1 MSRELTEEEYQRL
14 LRLRDGLRR
23 FLDWSSRE
31 AMTAGL
37 TPAQHQLLLAI
48 RGHQPGAPSM
58 RDVAEHLLTRHHSTV
73 QLVDRAERAGL
84 VERHADEDDHRVVRL
99 TLTSLGARLLESLAA
114 SHLEEL
120 ERLGEDLDLLSLA
133 AGNPGGP
140 LLSGDRPGG
149 PP

>member
-1 MSRELTEEEYQRL
+1 MSRELTEEEYRRL
-14 LRLRDGLRR
+14 LRFRDGLRR

-48 RGHQPGAPSM
+48 RGHEPGAPSM
-58 RDVAEHLLTRHHSTV
+58 SDVADHLLTRHHSTV

-84 VERHADEDDHRVVRL
+84 VERHADEEDHRIVRL
-99 TLTSLGARLLESLAA
+99 HLTNLGARRLESLAA

-120 ERLGEDLDLLSLA
+120 KRLREHLDLLSLA
-133 AGNPGGP
+133 SGDPGG
-140 LLSGDRPGG
+140 L
-149 PP
+149 

>member
-14 LRLRDGLRR
+14 LRFRDGLRR

-48 RGHQPGAPSM
+48 RGHEPGAPSM
-58 RDVAEHLLTRHHSTV
+58 RDVAYHLLTRHHSTV

-84 VERHADEDDHRVVRL
+84 VERHADADDHRVVRL
-99 TLTSLGARLLESLAA
+99 HLTSLGARRLESLAA

-120 ERLGEDLDLLSLA
+120 ERLGADVNLLSLA
-133 AGNPGGP
+133 PG
-140 LLSGDRPGG
+140 DPGSR
-149 PP
+149 

>member
-1 MSRELTEEEYQRL
+1 MRRISWDDMSRELTEEEYQRL

-120 ERLGEDLDLLSLA
+120 ERLGEHLDLLALA

-140 LLSGDRPGG
+140 
-149 PP
+149 

>member
-14 LRLRDGLRR
+14 LRFRDGLRR

-48 RGHQPGAPSM
+48 RGHEPGAPSM
-58 RDVAEHLLTRHHSTV
+58 SDVAEHLLTRHHSTV

-84 VERHADEDDHRVVRL
+84 VERHADEEDHRVVRL
-99 TLTSLGARLLESLAA
+99 NLTTLGARRLESLAA

-120 ERLGEDLDLLSLA
+120 ERLGENLDLLSLA

-140 LLSGDRPGG
+140 
-149 PP
+149 

>member
-1 MSRELTEEEYQRL
+1 MTRISWGDMSGELTDEEYQRL

-48 RGHQPGAPSM
+48 RGHQPGTPSV

-99 TLTSLGARLLESLAA
+99 NLTSLGARLLESLAA

-120 ERLGEDLDLLSLA
+120 ERLGEHLDLLSLA
-133 AGNPGGP
+133 ASNPGGP
-140 LLSGDRPGG
+140 
-149 PP
+149 

>member
-1 MSRELTEEEYQRL
+1 MTRISWDDMSRELTDEEYQRL

-31 AMTAGL
+31 ATTAGL

-84 VERHADEDDHRVVRL
+84 VERRADEDDHRVVRL
-99 TLTSLGARLLESLAA
+99 NLTSLGARLLESLAA

-120 ERLGEDLDLLSLA
+120 ERLGEHLDLLSLA
-133 AGNPGGP
+133 AGNPGAP
-140 LLSGDRPGG
+140 
-149 PP
+149 

>member
-14 LRLRDGLRR
+14 LRFRDGLRR

-58 RDVAEHLLTRHHSTV
+58 RDVAEHLLTRHHSAV

-120 ERLGEDLDLLSLA
+120 ERLGEHLDLLALA

-140 LLSGDRPGG
+140 
-149 PP
+149 

>member
-1 MSRELTEEEYQRL
+1 MTRISWGDMSGELTDEEYQRL

-48 RGHQPGAPSM
+48 RGHQPGTPSV

-114 SHLEEL
+114 SHLKEL
-120 ERLGEDLDLLSLA
+120 ERLGEHLDLLALA
-133 AGNPGGP
+133 AGNPEGT
-140 LLSGDRPGG
+140 
-149 PP
+149 

>member
-1 MSRELTEEEYQRL
+1 MRRISWDDVSRELTEEEYQRL

-48 RGHQPGAPSM
+48 RGHQPGTPSM
-58 RDVAEHLLTRHHSTV
+58 KDVAEHLLTRHHSTV

-120 ERLGEDLDLLSLA
+120 ERLGEHLDLLALA

-140 LLSGDRPGG
+140 
-149 PP
+149 

>member
-120 ERLGEDLDLLSLA
+120 ERLGEHLDLLALA

-140 LLSGDRPGG
+140 
-149 PP
+149 

>member
-1 MSRELTEEEYQRL
+1 MSREFTDEDYQRL

-58 RDVAEHLLTRHHSTV
+58 RDIAEHLLTRHHSTV

-84 VERHADEDDHRVVRL
+84 VERHADKEDHRIVRL
-99 TLTSLGARLLESLAA
+99 HLTSLGARRLESLVA

-120 ERLGEDLDLLSLA
+120 ERLSEHLDLLSLA
-133 AGNPGGP
+133 SGTPGG
-140 LLSGDRPGG
+140 R
-149 PP
+149 

>member
-1 MSRELTEEEYQRL
+1 MRRISWDDMSRELTEKEYQRL
-14 LRLRDGLRR
+14 LRFRDGLRR

-120 ERLGEDLDLLSLA
+120 ERLGEHLDLLALA

-140 LLSGDRPGG
+140 
-149 PP
+149 

>member
-14 LRLRDGLRR
+14 LRFRDGLRR

-48 RGHQPGAPSM
+48 RGHEPGAPSM
-58 RDVAEHLLTRHHSTV
+58 SDVAEHLLTRHHSTV

-84 VERHADEDDHRVVRL
+84 VERHADEEDHRVVRL
-99 TLTSLGARLLESLAA
+99 NLTTLGARRLESLAA

-120 ERLGEDLDLLSLA
+120 ERLGADVNLLSLA
-133 AGNPGGP
+133 
-140 LLSGDRPGG
+140 SGDPRG
-149 PP
+149 P

>member
-1 MSRELTEEEYQRL
+1 MPMKAARTVSSNSRRGGVTQLKYRMRRISWDDMSRELTEEEYQRL

-48 RGHQPGAPSM
+48 RGHEPGAPSM

-73 QLVDRAERAGL
+73 QLVDRAE
-84 VERHADEDDHRVVRL
+84 
-99 TLTSLGARLLESLAA
+99 
-114 SHLEEL
+114 
-120 ERLGEDLDLLSLA
+120 
-133 AGNPGGP
+133 
-140 LLSGDRPGG
+140 
-149 PP
+149 

>member
-1 MSRELTEEEYQRL
+1 MSREFTDEDYQRL

-31 AMTAGL
+31 AMTVGL

-58 RDVAEHLLTRHHSTV
+58 RDIAEHLLTRHHSTV

-84 VERHADEDDHRVVRL
+84 VERHADEEDHRIVRL
-99 TLTSLGARLLESLAA
+99 HLTNLGARRLESLAA

-120 ERLGEDLDLLSLA
+120 ERLGEHLDLLSLA
-133 AGNPGGP
+133 SGTPGG
-140 LLSGDRPGG
+140 R
-149 PP
+149 

>member
-14 LRLRDGLRR
+14 LRFRDGLRR
-23 FLDWSSRE
+23 FLEWSSRE
-31 AMTAGL
+31 AIAAGL

-48 RGHQPGAPSM
+48 RGHEPGAPSM

-84 VERHADEDDHRVVRL
+84 VERHADEEDHRVVRL
-99 TLTSLGARLLESLAA
+99 HLTTLGARRLESLAA

-120 ERLGEDLDLLSLA
+120 ERLGAEVNLLSLA
-133 AGNPGGP
+133 SGDPGGP
-140 LLSGDRPGG
+140 
-149 PP
+149 

>member
-1 MSRELTEEEYQRL
+1 MRRISWCDVSRELTEEEYQRL

-37 TPAQHQLLLAI
+37 TPGQHQLLLAI
-48 RGHQPGAPSM
+48 RGHQPGTPSM
-58 RDVAEHLLTRHHSTV
+58 KDVAEHLLTRHHSTV

-84 VERHADEDDHRVVRL
+84 VERHADGDDHRVVRL
-99 TLTSLGARLLESLAA
+99 TLTSLGARLLESLSA

-120 ERLGEDLDLLSLA
+120 ERLGEHLDLLALA

-140 LLSGDRPGG
+140 
-149 PP
+149 